1 MGVNGIVLGYGFTS
15 PPQTLLKTQQ
25 PLIQIISSDGS
36 VLKKDAPMETPDTI
50 FLQGVL
56 KNSIPLSMQFRV
68 GAPFPG
74 TPGLDWRIKGS
85 EGEIRITGSGPFIQI
100 GYPDLKLEVESG
112 GEVEVFES
120 RQLWEEDGIDGIPFG
135 NVSRVYRELSEGKV
149 NCTFEE
155 AVEFHRV
162 LEEAWKANRYEV

>member
-1 MGVNGIVLGYGFTS
+1 MPVLGYNFTS

-25 PLIQIISSDGS
+25 PIIQILGKNGEVI
-36 VLKKDAPMETPDTI
+36 KKDAPMETPDTI

-56 KNSIPLSMQFRV
+56 SPSIPLSIQFRV

-74 TPGLDWRIKGS
+74 TPGLDWRIKGE

-100 GYPDLKLEVESG
+100 GYPDLKLQVESN
-112 GEVEVFES
+112 GEVETFEIG
-120 RQLWEEDGIDGIPFG
+120 QFGEEEGIDGIPYG
-135 NVSRVYRELSEGKV
+135 NVSRVYRELRDGRV

-155 AVEFHRV
+155 AVELHKV
-162 LEEAWKANRYEV
+162 LEEAWKANGYEV